1 MLKNLIP
8 SAYESIYYGLFILC
22 GFFIPFLSIRVF
34 KNILPRDKGRD
45 FALNGKLSEGK
56 PRGAGLLMFTS
67 FIITVALFVP
77 LTVELI
83 IYIAFIY
90 LEMLSGYLDDSAAIP
105 WGRVK
110 KGLIDL
116 VVSVGISSTYCIY
129 NQPTVKLALVSISF
143 TLPTVVYIVLGA
155 ALVWGSINVTNC
167 SDGVDGLCGSL
178 SIISLATVFILMQ
191 NMINLGEESDDFRLI
206 ILSAILMLIAY
217 LWYNTSPSVILMGD
231 AGSRA
236 LGVLIA
242 LSAMKLGSPLLF
254 LIFAFML
261 IIDGGLSLLKISCIK
276 FLKMKNFM
284 KNIRTP
290 IHDHMRK
297 NNGWSD
303 TQVVTRFSI
312 VQGVISLAL
321 IGFLTR

>member
-1 MLKNLIP
+1 MLKNIIP

-34 KNILPRDKGRD
+34 KNILPRDKGRN

-116 VVSVGISSTYCIY
+116 VVSVGISATYCVY
-129 NQPTVKLALVSISF
+129 NEPTVKLALVGVSF
-143 TLPTVVYIVLGA
+143 TLPTVVYIFQGA
-155 ALVWGSINVTNC
+155 ALVLCSINVTNC

-191 NMINLGEESDDFRLI
+191 NMINLGEEADDFRLI

-217 LWYNTSPSVILMGD
+217 LWYNTSPSVMLMGD

>member
-67 FIITVALFVP
+67 FVITVALFVP
-77 LTVELI
+77 LTTELI

-116 VVSVGISSTYCIY
+116 VVSVGISATYCVY
-129 NQPTVKLALVSISF
+129 NEPTVKLALVGVSF

-191 NMINLGEESDDFRLI
+191 NMINLGEEADDFRLI

-217 LWYNTSPSVILMGD
+217 LWYNTSPSVMLMGD

-297 NNGWSD
+297 NNSWSD

>member
-116 VVSVGISSTYCIY
+116 VVSVGISATYCVY
-129 NQPTVKLALVSISF
+129 NEPTVKLALVGVSF

-191 NMINLGEESDDFRLI
+191 NMINLGEEADDFRLI

-217 LWYNTSPSVILMGD
+217 LWYNTSPSVMLMGD

>member
-1 MLKNLIP
+1 MLKNIIP

-77 LTVELI
+77 LTSELI

-116 VVSVGISSTYCIY
+116 VVSVGISATYCVY
-129 NQPTVKLALVSISF
+129 NEPTVKLALVGISF

-191 NMINLGEESDDFRLI
+191 NMINLGEEADDFRLI

-217 LWYNTSPSVILMGD
+217 LWYNTSPSVMLMGD

>member
-116 VVSVGISSTYCIY
+116 VVSVGISATYCVY
-129 NQPTVKLALVSISF
+129 NEPTVKLALVGVSF

-191 NMINLGEESDDFRLI
+191 NMINLGEEADDFRLI
-206 ILSAILMLIAY
+206 ILSTILMLIAY
-217 LWYNTSPSVILMGD
+217 LWYNTSPSVMLMGD